1 MERRDI
7 EIFLTLA
14 EELHFARTAE
24 RLGVSGARISQT
36 IKQLERRFG
45 VALFHRT
52 SRQVAITP
60 VGQALRD
67 DLEAG
72 YRRIQDGIAK
82 AMAAGRGV
90 SGTLRVGF
98 SSPLVG
104 EVIMSAADVFR
115 TRYPECEV
123 RIREVHLSDP
133 FSALRAGDL
142 DLQITELP
150 VRETDLSRGPAVVRD
165 PCVLAVAARHPFA
178 GRDSVSVEDL
188 TRDPVLVPVGA
199 PGYLLEGIIPAH
211 APSGRPIR
219 RTPALTSRQ
228 ELLTLVS
235 SGAGVA
241 VVGSQAMRYH
251 ARPDISYVPIA
262 GLAAIEYG
270 PVWLDGGQTARV
282 RSFIEVLR
290 TASDR

>member
-24 RLGVSGARISQT
+24 RLGVSGARISQS

-60 VGQALRD
+60 VGEALRA

-72 YRRIQDGIAK
+72 YQRIQDGIAK

-90 SGTLRVGF
+90 SGTLRIGF

-104 EVIMSAADVFR
+104 EAIMSAAEKFR
-115 TRYPECEV
+115 TRYPDCEV

-133 FSALRAGDL
+133 FSALRAGEL

-150 VRETDLSRGPAVVRD
+150 VREPDLSRGPAVLRD
-165 PCVLAVAARHPFA
+165 PCVLAVAARHPLA
-178 GRDSVSVEDL
+178 GRDSVTVEDL
-188 TRDPVLVPVGA
+188 TGDTVLVPAGA
-199 PGYLLEGIIPAH
+199 PGYLLDEIVPAH
-211 APSGRPIR
+211 APSGQPIR
-219 RTPALTSRQ
+219 RSPALTSRQ

-235 SGAGVA
+235 GGAGVA
-241 VVGSQAMRYH
+241 VVGGQAMRYH
-251 ARPDISYVPIA
+251 SRPDISYVPTA
-262 GLAAIEYG
+262 GLSPIEYG
-270 PVWLDGGQTARV
+270 PVWLAGGQTARV

-290 TASDR
+290 ADADH